1 MRQLPESVRI
11 QVLFQHEVLRAL
23 LGRLVHASERILRGD
38 PATQQLRD
46 AQRTLHDVLE
56 VHLRQEEDVL
66 APLLRATCGPERR
79 DRMHT
84 NHCRALE
91 ALERQRGRPARQS
104 ALGSRR
110 LALQMLAAME
120 AEEHELMGRAPLQ
133 EEPPR
138 LH

>member
-1 MRQLPESVRI
+1 VRQLPESVRI

-38 PATQQLRD
+38 PAAQQLRD

-66 APLLRATCGPERR
+66 APLLRAICGAEQR
-79 DRMHT
+79 DRMHAE
-84 NHCRALE
+84 HCRVLE
-91 ALERQRGRPARQS
+91 SLDRQRSRPPRQS
-104 ALGSRR
+104 AVGSRR

-120 AEEHELMGRAPLQ
+120 AEERELLVRPPRQEAPLLQ
-133 EEPPR
+133 
-138 LH
+138 

>member
-1 MRQLPESVRI
+1 M

-23 LGRLVHASERILRGD
+23 LGRLVHASERILHGD

-66 APLLRATCGPERR
+66 APLLRATCGPARR
-79 DRMHT
+79 DRMHAD
-84 NHCRALE
+84 HCRVLRV
-91 ALERQRGRPARQS
+91 LERQRARPPRQS
-104 ALGSRR
+104 ATGSRR

-120 AEEHELMGRAPLQ
+120 AEEHELIGSAPLP
-133 EEPPR
+133 EPQLR
-138 LH
+138 VH

>member
-38 PATQQLRD
+38 PAAQQLRD

-79 DRMHT
+79 DRMHAD
-84 NHCRALE
+84 HCRALR
-91 ALERQRGRPARQS
+91 ALERQVGRPPRQS
-104 ALGSRR
+104 ASASRR
-110 LALQMLAAME
+110 LALRMLAAME
-120 AEEHELMGRAPLQ
+120 AEERELMGSAPRPEAQ
-133 EEPPR
+133 MS

>member
-23 LGRLVHASERILRGD
+23 LGRMVHASERILHGD
-38 PATQQLRD
+38 PAAQQLRD

-79 DRMHT
+79 DRMHAD
-84 NHCRALE
+84 HCSVLR
-91 ALERQRGRPARQS
+91 ALERQRSRPPRQS
-104 ALGSRR
+104 ATGSRR

-120 AEEHELMGRAPLQ
+120 AEERELMGSAPRP
-133 EEPPR
+133 EPQLR
-138 LH
+138 VH

>member
-1 MRQLPESVRI
+1 VRPLPESVRI

-23 LGRLVHASERILRGD
+23 LGRLVHASERILHGD
-38 PATQQLRD
+38 PGAQQLRD

-79 DRMHT
+79 DRMHAE
-84 NHCRALE
+84 HCKVLE
-91 ALERQRGRPARQS
+91 ALDRQRSRPPRQS
-104 ALGSRR
+104 AVASRR

-120 AEEHELMGRAPLQ
+120 EEERELMVR
-133 EEPPR
+133 PPR
-138 LH
+138 AETPCLQ